1 MNLDKLGRT
10 LGVIAAVAILA
21 MVLQGC
27 GGDDG
32 VSQSMHDQVVMDR
45 DDLQGMLDTA
55 KQRVT
60 DLEGQLEDE
69 QDENSDLMT
78 QLQDAKD
85 QRDALQKQIDDA
97 AAEAAREMAIDV
109 TNAQDGLIRVVPF
122 LGGTATAPGVTAS
135 SAGEFSAS
143 QARYTMAD
151 GSPDMIDG
159 WRGAMLERDNQ
170 LITLYSDIDDAVAT
184 PLGDLYNPTSPGAGS
199 YFVDR
204 TADANDDM
212 AGDIPWASVTR
223 DDAMS
228 VYTADDP
235 STPTVDEEMTTFAG
249 MVGNAAGTFSCAD
262 PAADCNVPA
271 RNSDG
276 SVDDPTD
283 AANWTF
289 TPTDP
294 AAMMDVSDGDGY
306 LVLGWWLQE
315 DDDGIPT
322 GLDTFTSV
330 AGMARRADD
339 ATAVTA
345 LTGVAVY
352 RGASVGQYALHSLGA
367 ANSEAGHFTAD
378 AMLEADFDVETD
390 TAETM
395 DGVMVTGMID
405 NFMTGETSR
414 DWTVE
419 LMMTDQDTTLDGM
432 QGTAALPFFSTTTGG
447 NVSSLTTEWDL
458 GGNVKGTGFWV
469 AQFWGSDTA
478 AAAAANYPL
487 AVTGEFGAFLGPVGS
502 MTGVFGATMEE

>member
-55 KQRVT
+55 NQRVT
-60 DLEGQLEDE
+60 DLEGELEDE

-97 AAEAAREMAIDV
+97 AAAAAREMAIDV
-109 TNAQDGLIRVVPF
+109 TNALLGLINTDVPF
-122 LGGTATAPGVTAS
+122 LVGEAIDGNEPSVTAS

-184 PLGDLYNPTSPGAGS
+184 PLGDLYNSTSPGAGS

-204 TADANDDM
+204 TAAAEDDM

-228 VYTADDP
+228 VYTADDR
-235 STPTVDEEMTTFAG
+235 STNTVDEEMTTFAG
-249 MVGNAAGTFSCAD
+249 LVGNAAGTFSCAD
-262 PAADCNVPA
+262 TAANCNVPA

-276 SVDDPTD
+276 SVDDPTN

-294 AAMMDVSDGDGY
+294 AAATDVPDGDGY

-315 DDDGIPT
+315 DDDGVPT
-322 GLDTFTSV
+322 GLDTFTDV
-330 AGMARRADD
+330 VGMTQRTDD

-367 ANSEAGHFTAD
+367 GNSEAGHFTAD

-390 TAETM
+390 TADTM
-395 DGVMVTGMID
+395 DGVMVTGTID

-419 LMMTDQDTTLDGM
+419 LMMADQAATLDGM
-432 QGTAALPFFSTTTGG
+432 QGADTLPFFGT
-447 NVSSLTTEWDL
+447 SSADLTAEWDL
-458 GGNVKGTGFWV
+458 GGNVKGAGRWV
-469 AQFWGSDTA
+469 AEFWGQASDH
-478 AAAAANYPL
+478 PL
-487 AVTGEFGAFLGPVGS
+487 AVTGEFGVFIGELGNSTVGN